1 MYWEGKEKPV
11 KQEAGDWVPPYHRS
25 SSSNIER
32 TSYALMA
39 MIGDGT
45 DSNALAMARPIVR
58 WLSKQRNA
66 LGGFASTQVIS
77 HARQDYQYLV
87 ELHRGL

>member
-1 MYWEGKEKPV
+1 MYWEEKEKHV

-45 DSNALAMARPIVR
+45 DSYALAKAGPIVR
-58 WLSKQRNA
+58 WLSEQRNP

-77 HARQDYQYLV
+77 HALSQDYEYL
-87 ELHRGL
+87 